1 MGAACFNV
9 YPQFVMVL
17 AQLGWMPKASKH
29 VKTKSGQRHKGIRRT
44 FPLFGL
50 LLYYAGLVGAASL
63 LIAYVPGFR
72 DALVAPIVQP
82 PSSQVD
88 ELLTGG
94 HPVVTGPATPWPGL
108 GGRGLLGLTA
118 MSWALAVVLPV
129 AWVLMRTRRLR
140 YDPSLVHTLIM
151 LPIVVSGVVLVVKN
165 SLALAFALAGIVA
178 GVRFRQKLDEPE
190 EAVYVLLALGIG
202 LAAGVQALDVALVMS
217 MMFTMIVMTFWR
229 FDIGSIYAKGKG
241 AQLAI
246 GDASLLAPSSRAA
259 VKQVIDR
266 EAALADGMKCD
277 GLLVV
282 RTPDQDAA
290 RRAIETVASRL
301 ASEWR
306 IAEPVSD
313 NGLARVE
320 TLLRLKDDCDPAELV
335 AELEARWSDE
345 ILAAEYIPFSNSGAR
360 SEYPIRPGAVAS
372 LVRGSLDRV
381 LREREPSGPRAPAP
395 ARHRRRADRRVL
407 HDARRPIEGPHRD
420 R

>member
-1 MGAACFNV
+1 
-9 YPQFVMVL
+9 MVL
-17 AQLGWMPKASKH
+17 AQSGCVGKPTEHGKALP
-29 VKTKSGQRHKGIRRT
+29 GQRHRGIRRT

-50 LLYYAGLVGAASL
+50 LLYYAGLVLAAGI
-63 LIAYVPGFR
+63 LIAFVPGFR
-72 DALVAPIVQP
+72 EALVAPIIEP
-82 PSSQVD
+82 PRSQVD

-94 HPVVTGPATPWPGL
+94 HPSVTGPAAPWPGI
-108 GGRGLLGLTA
+108 GGRGILALTA

-217 MMFTMIVMTFWR
+217 MAFTMVVMTFWR
-229 FDIGSIYAKGKG
+229 FDIGSIYAKGRG

-246 GDASLLAPSSRAA
+246 GDATLLAPSSRAA
-259 VKQVIDR
+259 AREVLAR
-266 EAALADGMKCD
+266 EAALADGMKPD

-282 RTPDQDAA
+282 RTPDQEAA

-306 IAEPVSD
+306 IADPVTD

-320 TLLRLKDDCDPAELV
+320 TLIRLKDDRDPAELV

-345 ILAAEYIPFSNSGAR
+345 ILAAQYVPFISSG
-360 SEYPIRPGAVAS
+360 G
-372 LVRGSLDRV
+372 D
-381 LREREPSGPRAPAP
+381 
-395 ARHRRRADRRVL
+395 D
-407 HDARRPIEGPHRD
+407 
-420 R
+420 